1 MFKTIDKLL
10 VKSFIPPFM
19 VAFCIALFVFIM
31 QYLWLY
37 IDDIVGKGVS
47 FFLILELVFYLS
59 LSLVPLALPIGVLL
73 ASVMLFGNL
82 SERYEL
88 SSLKTAGVSLMR
100 IMRSLMWLTIL
111 ISIFSF
117 ICSNYLIPVA
127 KLKFHSRLH
136 DIRTQKPA
144 LSIEKGIFNRD
155 FQGYVIRIGDK
166 DADNRNIQDVLI
178 YDHVTTKGDEA
189 SIILAERGEMF
200 TVEEEN
206 LFVMKL
212 YDGTQYQDVTPSGDS
227 KKKSKDPFIRTNF
240 KTWTK
245 VFDMGEFE
253 INRTDE
259 GDFKSH
265 QYMMSAAQLRD
276 TIKGLNRKIG
286 DVSLS
291 REYNFSHILDIGL
304 GKLETTEYEK
314 DRLKERPKSNFNPS
328 KKISKKKN
336 NIIYQKKDFGEASSF
351 IDRFE
356 EKDHRLLVTR
366 SKSKAVSA
374 KEKSKNSDFR
384 LKNYSIS
391 KSKYTYELHWKY
403 CMAAVCFI
411 FLFIG
416 APMGAIIR
424 KGGYG
429 YPLLVSIVFF
439 MVFIML
445 SIACRKLA
453 HGLSMNA
460 VLAGWLPGLIL
471 FPIGLFLTDRAMKDR
486 KLLDVDVLMSKFVAF
501 FKKQKLKNHHSD

>member
-1 MFKTIDKLL
+1 MLKTIDRLL

-88 SSLKTAGVSLMR
+88 SSLKTAGISLMR
-100 IMRSLMWLTIL
+100 IMRPLMWTTIF

-117 ICSNYLIPVA
+117 VCSNYLIPVA

-155 FQGYVIRIGDK
+155 FQGYVIRVGDK
-166 DADNRNIQDVLI
+166 DPDNRNIQDVLI

-189 SIILAERGEMF
+189 SIILADRGEMF

-212 YDGTQYQDVTPSGDS
+212 YDGTQYQDVTPAGGTN
-227 KKKSKDPFIRTNF
+227 KKSKDPFIRTNF

-259 GDFKSH
+259 EDFKSH

-276 TIKGLNRKIG
+276 TIKGLNQKIS
-286 DVSLS
+286 DVGLS
-291 REYNFSHILDIGL
+291 KEYNFGHMLNIGL
-304 GKLETTEYEK
+304 GKLEATEYEK
-314 DRLKERPKSNFNPS
+314 DRQKNRPKSNFNPN
-328 KKISKKKN
+328 KISSKKKSVV
-336 NIIYQKKDFGEASSF
+336 IQQKEEIDDSSTF

-356 EKDHRLLVTR
+356 DKDHRLLVTR
-366 SKSKAVSA
+366 SKSKAKSA
-374 KEKSKNSDFR
+374 KERHKNSDFR
-384 LKNYSIS
+384 LNNYSIS
-391 KSKYTYELHWKY
+391 RSKYTYELHWKY

-439 MVFIML
+439 MIFIML

-460 VLAGWLPGLIL
+460 ILAGWLPGLIL

-486 KLLDVDVLMSKFVAF
+486 KLLDVDVVMSKFITF
-501 FKKQKLKNHHSD
+501 FKKQKPESHQSN